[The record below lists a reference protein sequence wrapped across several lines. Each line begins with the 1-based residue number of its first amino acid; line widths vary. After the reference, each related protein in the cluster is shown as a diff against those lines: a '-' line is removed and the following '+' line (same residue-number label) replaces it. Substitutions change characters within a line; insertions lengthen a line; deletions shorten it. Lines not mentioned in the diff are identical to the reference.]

1 MPTIDGKTL
10 DLALTSNS
18 AYNTTLNYVHLSH
31 DASIP
36 GYDYTFL
43 NSQYPLPVHDDLETQ
58 VNKFLESKPPR
69 NPPKETL
76 WIFNFGFWD
85 IWALSSMPR
94 EIAEVAINRTVSD
107 MFQQIEIL
115 YKASLVESS
124 IAFSDF
130 WGYSD
135 PDIIEKLENNQLS
148 DVRGEREMFRVL
160 IPRVV
165 DPSITPGWESMRP
178 RPPSPHSLA
187 VHMTNA
193 AYLTERWND
202 AIWLQMDRWEKLP
215 NPVPAE
221 SIATGSERA
230 EARKRDL
237 GPSDRKRSAADTRN
251 RENKQQ
257 EPSFDLEPLLAPFPR
272 RQSMD
277 FNGFNF
283 VREVLIEG
291 QFRGAGFTDMLGRG
305 QRDMESLMYY
315 NEAWRPCSEGDLDAK
330 PRFFSQRIS
339 SNENGTCASPD
350 NVFWD
355 TPFLLGNKAAHTL
368 ARFAATEASIRLSL

>member
-1 MPTIDGKTL
+1 
-10 DLALTSNS
+10 
-18 AYNTTLNYVHLSH
+18 
-31 DASIP
+31 
-36 GYDYTFL
+36 
-43 NSQYPLPVHDDLETQ
+43 
-58 VNKFLESKPPR
+58 
-69 NPPKETL
+69 
-76 WIFNFGFWD
+76 
-85 IWALSSMPR
+85 MPR

-148 DVRGEREMFRVL
+148 DVRGERE
-160 IPRVV
+160 I
-165 DPSITPGWESMRP
+165 
-178 RPPSPHSLA
+178 LA

-202 AIWLQMDRWEKLP
+202 ALWLQMDRWEKLP

-230 EARKRDL
+230 EARKRDV
-237 GPSDRKRSAADTRN
+237 GPGDWKRSAADTRN

-257 EPSFDLEPLLAPFPR
+257 QPSFDLEPLLAPFPR

-305 QRDMESLMYY
+305 QRAMESLMYY
-315 NEAWRPCSEGDLDAK
+315 DEAWRPCSEGDLDAA
-330 PRFFSQRIS
+330 PRLFSQRKS

-350 NVFWD
+350 NFFWD